1 MCVSRHHLVEQI
13 YGEDSVEV
21 ALCRYLRDSVLRK
34 TTEGRE
40 IIKIYYNWSPH
51 LVRALEEET
60 ALKDQVKKVLD
71 QILLLIKAEK
81 D

>member
-1 MCVSRHHLVEQI
+1 
-13 YGEDSVEV
+13 VEV
-21 ALCRYLRDSVLRK
+21 ALSRYLRDSVLRK

-40 IIKIYYNWSPH
+40 IIKIYYDWSPH
-51 LVRALEEET
+51 LVRALEDEA

-71 QILLLIKAEK
+71 QIFILIKHEK